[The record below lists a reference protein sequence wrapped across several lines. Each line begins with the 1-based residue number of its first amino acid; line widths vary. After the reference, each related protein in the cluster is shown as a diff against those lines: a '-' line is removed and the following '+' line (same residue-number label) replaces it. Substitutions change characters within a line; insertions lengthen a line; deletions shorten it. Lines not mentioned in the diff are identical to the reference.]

1 MFFNTSTYFIA
12 LRYLKPSKD
21 HGMVSIISLFSFLGI
36 VLGVGTLIIVMSVM
50 NGFRI
55 ELLDKII
62 GLNGHLSIYANQDS
76 KNLNYLEKK
85 LSSNSEIKNI
95 RQVIDGQGL
104 IISNKSSTGILVK
117 GIKENQF
124 IKYKDL
130 KKNFKINDNLI
141 FSNDHIIVG
150 KKLFNKLNL
159 SLNDKIKLIVP
170 KSSNTAFGNIPR
182 AKSFYIGGY
191 FDSGMFTYDNN
202 LAFIDLDIGKKLF
215 LNDTNKIFF
224 EVELIDINMVD
235 NFKKKIIDAN
245 YSNLQIYDW
254 RNSNKA
260 FFNAIKTEKNV
271 MFLILTLIILV
282 AAFNIISGL
291 VMLVKN
297 KQIDI
302 AVLRTMGASNTIIA
316 KIFFLNGAIIG
327 VLGTFFGSLFGIVF
341 AKNIDTIKN
350 WLEGLTNSDLF
361 SAEIYFLSN
370 LPAKVEF
377 SEVLYVVITSL
388 IICFIASFY
397 PAWKASKMNPIDLIR
412 KE

>member
-1 MFFNTSTYFIA
+1 
-12 LRYLKPSKD
+12 
-21 HGMVSIISLFSFLGI
+21 
-36 VLGVGTLIIVMSVM
+36 
-50 NGFRI
+50 
-55 ELLDKII
+55 
-62 GLNGHLSIYANQDS
+62 
-76 KNLNYLEKK
+76 
-85 LSSNSEIKNI
+85 
-95 RQVIDGQGL
+95 
-104 IISNKSSTGILVK
+104 
-117 GIKENQF
+117 
-124 IKYKDL
+124 
-130 KKNFKINDNLI
+130 
-141 FSNDHIIVG
+141 
-150 KKLFNKLNL
+150 
-159 SLNDKIKLIVP
+159 
-170 KSSNTAFGNIPR
+170 
-182 AKSFYIGGY
+182 
-191 FDSGMFTYDNN
+191 MFTYDSN

-370 LPAKVEF
+370 LPAKVDF

>member
-1 MFFNTSTYFIA
+1 
-12 LRYLKPSKD
+12 
-21 HGMVSIISLFSFLGI
+21 
-36 VLGVGTLIIVMSVM
+36 
-50 NGFRI
+50 
-55 ELLDKII
+55 
-62 GLNGHLSIYANQDS
+62 
-76 KNLNYLEKK
+76 
-85 LSSNSEIKNI
+85 
-95 RQVIDGQGL
+95 
-104 IISNKSSTGILVK
+104 
-117 GIKENQF
+117 
-124 IKYKDL
+124 
-130 KKNFKINDNLI
+130 
-141 FSNDHIIVG
+141 
-150 KKLFNKLNL
+150 
-159 SLNDKIKLIVP
+159 
-170 KSSNTAFGNIPR
+170 
-182 AKSFYIGGY
+182 
-191 FDSGMFTYDNN
+191 
-202 LAFIDLDIGKKLF
+202 
-215 LNDTNKIFF
+215 
-224 EVELIDINMVD
+224 MVD

-260 FFNAIKTEKNV
+260 FFDAIKTEKNV

-282 AAFNIISGL
+282 AAFNIISGM

-350 WLEGLTNSDLF
+350 WLEGLTNTDLF